1 MDYNEISEL
10 IDFTSHILFLFVSF
24 MCGMFIG
31 YIKGRLDERDG
42 L

>member
-1 MDYNEISEL
+1 MYYQELIDL

-31 YIKGRLDERDG
+31 YIKGRLDGSDD